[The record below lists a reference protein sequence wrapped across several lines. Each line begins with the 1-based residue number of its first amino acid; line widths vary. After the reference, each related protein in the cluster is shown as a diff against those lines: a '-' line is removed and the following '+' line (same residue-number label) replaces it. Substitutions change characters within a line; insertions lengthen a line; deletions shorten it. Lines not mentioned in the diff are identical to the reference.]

1 MKNKSL
7 LYALCLCLTMLSC
20 SKEDKQSF
28 TQVDHDKDNGI
39 IFEELAFVYPD
50 ILVENFAAYDTSQN
64 GILEPDEYE
73 TFRQEVVTDKKPP
86 RVATISPPQ
95 HKTDGAAS
103 RPAATPAVPQPDIT
117 VTIEGEK
124 APSKTPP
131 KDASPSAAKP
141 AQQAGAEAKIQ
152 QPREKTGTTSY
163 TIARGDT
170 LTKIAKAHGVT
181 VEDILKANGNLSADS
196 IRDGQ
201 VITIPKR

>member
-7 LYALCLCLTMLSC
+7 LYALCLCLTIFSC

-50 ILVENFAAYDTSQN
+50 ILVENFAAYDANQN
-64 GILEPDEYE
+64 GILEHDEYE
-73 TFRQEVVTDKKPP
+73 TLRQEVVTDKKPP
-86 RVATISPPQ
+86 RVATLSSPQ
-95 HKTDGAAS
+95 HKTEGAAP
-103 RPAATPAVPQPDIT
+103 RLAAVPQPDIT
-117 VTIEGEK
+117 VTIEEK
-124 APSKTPP
+124 APSKTVP
-131 KDASPSAAKP
+131 KDAPASAAKP
-141 AQQAGAEAKIQ
+141 APQAGPEAKAQ
-152 QPREKTGTTSY
+152 QSREKNGTTSY

-170 LTKIAKAHGVT
+170 LTKIAKAHNVT